1 MAELYFNDRRV
12 DGRKTTELR
21 TIHCE
26 FLPGLADGSVLLQ
39 QGNTK
44 VTASVFGPHP
54 CNVKADEVPD
64 EVCITCQYNR
74 PPFVNTSGSRQKHTH
89 SDKVAAEYAMTIEEV
104 FSALIRGSIYPTA
117 QIDIFIEVLQSD
129 GSEFST
135 AINAA
140 SLALVAAGIEMIGFA
155 VASTVGFY
163 GSRLFADLCRYEEN
177 SRVTR
182 VTVACLFGSP
192 DSDANALTGDFA
204 PSLPPAALP
213 QHLFGARLLHTR
225 LSSWLPSEKL
235 ISLIRG
241 GVEVAKVIHSEL
253 SEKLRR
259 YVKLSERM

>member
-1 MAELYFNDRRV
+1 
-12 DGRKTTELR
+12 
-21 TIHCE
+21 
-26 FLPGLADGSVLLQ
+26 
-39 QGNTK
+39 
-44 VTASVFGPHP
+44 
-54 CNVKADEVPD
+54 
-64 EVCITCQYNR
+64 
-74 PPFVNTSGSRQKHTH
+74 
-89 SDKVAAEYAMTIEEV
+89 
-104 FSALIRGSIYPTA
+104 
-117 QIDIFIEVLQSD
+117 
-129 GSEFST
+129 
-135 AINAA
+135 
-140 SLALVAAGIEMIGFA
+140 MIGFA
-155 VASTVGFY
+155 VASTVGTFCAVMNVFRAPKCPHVFFVGFY

>member
-21 TIHCE
+21 TIQCE
-26 FLPGLADGSVLLQ
+26 FLPGMADGSVLLE

-54 CNVKADEVPD
+54 CNVKADEIPD
-64 EVCITCQYNR
+64 EVFITCKYNR
-74 PPFVNTSGSRQKHTH
+74 PPFINTSGTRQKHSQ
-89 SDKVAAEYAMTIEEV
+89 SDKVSAEYAMTIEEI
-104 FSALIRGSIYPTA
+104 FTALVRRSIYPNA
-117 QIDIFIEVLQSD
+117 QIDIFIEILQSD

-135 AINAA
+135 AINAS
-140 SLALVAAGIEMIGFA
+140 SLALMAAGVEMVDFP

-182 VTVACLFGSP
+182 VTVACLPGGAELGSNKLASANP
-192 DSDANALTGDFA
+192 DV
-204 PSLPPAALP
+204 P
-213 QHLFGARLLHTR
+213 QNISGARLLHTR

-235 ISLIRG
+235 IVLIQG
-241 GVEVAKVIHSEL
+241 AVDAAKVIHAEL
-253 SEKLRR
+253 SDKLKS
-259 YVKLSERM
+259 YVKHSERV

>member
-1 MAELYFNDRRV
+1 MSELYFNDRRV
-12 DGRKTTELR
+12 DGRKTSELR
-21 TIHCE
+21 AIQCE

-54 CNVKADEVPD
+54 CNAKLDEVPD
-64 EVCITCQYNR
+64 EVYVTCQYNR
-74 PPFVNTSGSRQKHTH
+74 PPFVNTSGDRQKHTH
-89 SDKVAAEYAMTIEEV
+89 SDKVAAEYAMTVEEV
-104 FSALIRGSIYPTA
+104 FSALIRGSLYPTA

-155 VASTVGFY
+155 VASNVGFY

-182 VTVACLFGSP
+182 VTVVCLFGDTDPGS
-192 DSDANALTGDFA
+192 NTLMEN
-204 PSLPPAALP
+204 LPPP
-213 QHLFGARLLHTR
+213 SSQQLFGARLLHTR

-235 ISLIRG
+235 IVLIRG
-241 GVEVAKVIHSEL
+241 GVEVAKVIHGEL
-253 SEKLRR
+253 AENLRR